1 MMRRDPPTESPASPA
16 DARAELHAWHLALL
30 DRRAFLARCA
40 GVTVA
45 GLFAPALAGAAA
57 GESSQPAPQA
67 AKQPKKA
74 LSEAER
80 LALIDAVQQHLFPS
94 EPQAPGAR
102 EINALPYLRFVLK
115 DAKTDPDE
123 PAFILNGAGWLEDL
137 SRQRHG
143 QSFLTLDSD
152 ARETLLR
159 ETAAS
164 EAGENWLATLLL
176 YLMEALLT
184 DPAYGG
190 NPDGLGWRWLE
201 HIPGYPRPDAKTIY
215 PRLA

>member
-1 MMRRDPPTESPASPA
+1 MIRRDAPTQSPAPA
-16 DARAELHAWHLALL
+16 GNPQAELQAWHQTLL

-45 GLFAPALAGAAA
+45 GLFAPLLARAATGSA
-57 GESSQPAPQA
+57 AQGTSSQPA
-67 AKQPKKA
+67 KA
-74 LSEAER
+74 LSEAEQ

-94 EPQAPGAR
+94 ESEEPGAR
-102 EINALPYLRFVLK
+102 EINALPFLRFVLK
-115 DAKTDPDE
+115 DAKTDSDE

-137 SRQRHG
+137 SRQRTS
-143 QSFLTLDSD
+143 QSFLALDSA
-152 ARETLLR
+152 ARESLLR

-164 EAGENWLATLLL
+164 EAGENWLSTLLL

-190 NPDGLGWRWLE
+190 NPDGIGWRWLE
-201 HIPGYPRPDAKTIY
+201 HIPGYPRPDAATIY
-215 PRLA
+215 PRLPR

>member
-1 MMRRDPPTESPASPA
+1 MIRRAPPTESLAPVAA
-16 DARAELHAWHLALL
+16 TRAELHAWHNALL

-45 GLFAPALAGAAA
+45 GLFAPMLAEATIAEA
-57 GESSQPAPQA
+57 DQPA
-67 AKQPKKA
+67 KT
-74 LSEAER
+74 LSENER
-80 LALIDAVQQHLFPS
+80 MMLIDAVQQHLFPS
-94 EPQAPGAR
+94 ESEAPGAR
-102 EINALPYLRFVLK
+102 EINALPFLRFVLK

-137 SRQRHG
+137 SQQRTS
-143 QSFLTLDSD
+143 QSFLALDSA
-152 ARETLLR
+152 ARESLLR

-164 EAGENWLATLLL
+164 EAGENWLSTLLL

-190 NPDGLGWRWLE
+190 NPDGIGWRWLE
-201 HIPGYPRPDAKTIY
+201 HIPGYPRPDAATIY
-215 PRLA
+215 PRLP

>member
-1 MMRRDPPTESPASPA
+1 MIRRDGQKQSAGPGI
-16 DARAELHAWHLALL
+16 ARPLFCDWHRELL

-45 GLFAPALAGAAA
+45 GLFAPALAATSDATM
-57 GESSQPAPQA
+57 P
-67 AKQPKKA
+67 

-80 LALIDAVQQHLFPS
+80 LALIDAVQLHLFPS
-94 EPQAPGAR
+94 EPAAPGAR
-102 EINALPYLRFVLK
+102 EINALNYLRFVLA
-115 DAKTDPDE
+115 DARTDADE

-137 SRQRHG
+137 SRQRTG
-143 QSFLTLDSD
+143 QSFLNLDSD
-152 ARETLLR
+152 ARESLLR

-164 EAGENWLATLLL
+164 DVGENWLSTLLL

-190 NPDGLGWRWLE
+190 NPNGIGWRWLE
-201 HIPGYPRPDAKTIY
+201 HVPGYPRPDAETIY
-215 PRLA
+215 PRLPL